1 MKPASGPEEELA
13 STKCLLSK
21 CHTTVAQVYHYTML
35 KKKKKETQTNV
46 LALKSGAH
54 HFNLQPFT
62 WFAAAADLTTSY

>member
-21 CHTTVAQVYHYTML
+21 CHASVAQVYHYTML
-35 KKKKKETQTNV
+35 KKKETHTNI

-54 HFNLQPFT
+54 LFNLQPFT